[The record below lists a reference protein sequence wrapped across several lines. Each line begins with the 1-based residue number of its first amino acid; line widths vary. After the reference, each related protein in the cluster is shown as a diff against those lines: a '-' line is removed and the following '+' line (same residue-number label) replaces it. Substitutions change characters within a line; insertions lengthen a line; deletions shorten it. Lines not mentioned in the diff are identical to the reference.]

1 MNEEIGMIERYLLE
15 KKRIKLTA
23 KGRKWADNFEGALIM
38 LGILLAFGIVGSIE
52 SGRWFG

>member
-1 MNEEIGMIERYLLE
+1 MTEEIGMIERYLLE

-23 KGRKWADNFEGALIM
+23 KGRKWADNFEATLIM